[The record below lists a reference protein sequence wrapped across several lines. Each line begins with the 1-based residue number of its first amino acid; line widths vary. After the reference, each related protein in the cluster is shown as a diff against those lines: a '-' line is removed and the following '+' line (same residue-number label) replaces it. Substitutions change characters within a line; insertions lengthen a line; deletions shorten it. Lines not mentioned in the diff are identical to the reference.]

1 MSADRA
7 QAREQRDSSHLR
19 SLDNRHSVLAVIQ
32 NAAAAR
38 KLIADTFGTRPE
50 LAIVYLGV
58 AKGLST
64 RKIAAELEERE
75 MDGASQTSVRR
86 SIAALEEA
94 GFVRKPRSGP
104 HVVLPGWD
112 DEFALTREVKRILN
126 KAKVTPL

>member
-1 MSADRA
+1 MSGDRT
-7 QAREQRDSSHLR
+7 QGREQRDSSHLR
-19 SLDNRHSVLAVIQ
+19 NLDNRHSVLTAIQ

-38 KLIADTFGTRPE
+38 TLIADTFRARPD

-64 RKIAAELEERE
+64 RRIAAELESRA
-75 MDGASQTSVRR
+75 MQGASQTSVRR
-86 SIAALEEA
+86 SIAALEDA
-94 GFVRKPRSGP
+94 GFVRKPRTGP

-112 DEFALTREVKRILN
+112 DEFALTRELKRILS